1 MGVRDRQEDPE
12 IRWSSPLRLLV
23 VLLLASLAG
32 CTPPETPKQPTVS
45 LRMTGTPADAT
56 VVIDDEVVG
65 TLDFVAAHGVALP
78 PGVHHVTVT
87 ASGYFPRDQEVE
99 ARPRSPPIRVEVA
112 LQPVPD

>member
-1 MGVRDRQEDPE
+1 MGVRDRREDAE
-12 IRWSSPLRLLV
+12 TRRSSPLRLLI
-23 VLLLASLAG
+23 VLLLAG
-32 CTPPETPKQPTVS
+32 CTPPETPKQPTIS
-45 LRMTGTPADAT
+45 LRMTGTPPDAT

-65 TLDFVAAHGVALP
+65 TLDFVVAHGVALP

-99 ARPRSPPIRVEVA
+99 ARPSSPPIRVDVS